1 MAERGWTAPTWPRE
15 YGGGGL
21 SEEEGKVLAQ
31 EMAKLGVRP
40 PLVGFGLTMIG
51 PLLLHVGSEQQKR
64 QHLPPIAHG
73 EIRWC
78 QGYSEPGAGS
88 DLAGLQTRAV
98 RDGDVFVVTG
108 QKVWTSFADKADWMF
123 LLVRTDPDA
132 PKHAGIT
139 FLLMDMASPGVTV
152 RPIKLISGASPFCE
166 TFITDVRVPVENVVG
181 HVNEGWGIAKMLLR
195 FERNMIADAFKE
207 RDDAARLLALA
218 RRYLPADDGRV
229 GQPIVR
235 DQITQ
240 LEMDQACFDWT
251 LARSRARVKAGHP
264 PGPGTSIFKCYG
276 TELNQRRRDLAV
288 RIAGPQAL
296 GWEGEGFADD
306 EVKLTR
312 DWLRSRGNSIEGGTS
327 EVQLNIIAKR
337 VLGLPD

>member
-1 MAERGWTAPTWPRE
+1 MAGLEAFRDVTRRWLVANAPPSMRKPLAAGEDYCWGGRKGRWPADVARWLAAMAERGWTAPTWPRE

-64 QHLPPIAHG
+64 RHLPPIAHG

-132 PKHAGIT
+132 PKPRACWRSPAAICRPT
-139 FLLMDMASPGVTV
+139 TAASASRSCATRSPSSRWTRRASTGRSPARAPG
-152 RPIKLISGASPFCE
+152 
-166 TFITDVRVPVENVVG
+166 
-181 HVNEGWGIAKMLLR
+181 
-195 FERNMIADAFKE
+195 
-207 RDDAARLLALA
+207 
-218 RRYLPADDGRV
+218 
-229 GQPIVR
+229 
-235 DQITQ
+235 
-240 LEMDQACFDWT
+240 
-251 LARSRARVKAGHP
+251 
-264 PGPGTSIFKCYG
+264 
-276 TELNQRRRDLAV
+276 
-288 RIAGPQAL
+288 
-296 GWEGEGFADD
+296 
-306 EVKLTR
+306 
-312 DWLRSRGNSIEGGTS
+312 
-327 EVQLNIIAKR
+327 
-337 VLGLPD
+337 